1 MAKIHSWLHLDI
13 LNTGGKELTNSV
25 ATEPDDENSD
35 DGTCDGDEFCLE
47 FLISFYFKVWSCTQT

>member
-1 MAKIHSWLHLDI
+1 MAVFGHFKHW
-13 LNTGGKELTNSV
+13 GKKKLTNSV

-35 DGTCDGDEFCLE
+35 DGDEFCLE